1 MNKGLEALIDIK
13 DSITNDGEILEYTKQ
28 YKTIKQDLERLEK
41 LEKENKKLKEIIKDN
56 FGYNEKTKECFF
68 NYDGPVMEE
77 EIREVINYEE
87 ILFN

>member
-1 MNKGLEALIDIK
+1 MTSKEALIDIK

-28 YKTIKQDLERLEK
+28 YKTIKQELDRLEK

-56 FGYNEKTKECFF
+56 FSCFEDSKKVFFTYNE
-68 NYDGPVMEE
+68 PVMEE

>member
-1 MNKGLEALIDIK
+1 MNKGLEALINIK

-28 YKTIKQDLERLEK
+28 YRTIKQDLERLEK
-41 LEKENKKLKEIIKDN
+41 LEKENKKLKEIIKNN
-56 FGYNEKTKECFF
+56 FGYNENTKECFF
-68 NYDGPVMEE
+68 NYNAPVMEE